1 MTISCPVHRLY
12 AIIGIS
18 LKFGSKF
25 MFITTSALHFIFC
38 SAIVNYIKTTLL
50 KNRCLSVSFLDLLSS
65 LTKDKLRR
73 IWQYDANIKIGW
85 VHDEVKNSY
94 FSVIWKNSGESVIL
108 PNYRSTIDIACEVF
122 SYVLKKPVN
131 TKWKNFI
138 FCVVCT
144 PQSSLSFRKLLEE
157 WM

>member
-25 MFITTSALHFIFC
+25 MVITTSALHFIFC

-73 IWQYDANIKIGW
+73 IRQYDANIKIGW
-85 VHDEVKNSY
+85 LHDEVKNSY
-94 FSVIWKNSGESVIL
+94 FSVIWKTLEKVL
-108 PNYRSTIDIACEVF
+108 YCRTIDIACEVF